1 MEKRKSKRCPTVSG
15 EISPLRFFKN
25 EIALSEFFGGTE
37 RIRVS
42 AVLQKKGKR
51 KARTNVGGKRE
62 RKNRRSEGEKAERAR
77 ERRSERGVRR
87 R

>member
-25 EIALSEFFGGTE
+25 EMALSEFFGGTE

-62 RKNRRSEGEKAERAR
+62 RKNR
-77 ERRSERGVRR
+77 
-87 R
+87 

>member
-51 KARTNVGGKRE
+51 KARTNVGGKQE

-77 ERRSERGVRR
+77 ERRSERGVQRG
-87 R
+87 